1 MDTTSIEL
9 VDSEIEAVI
18 VNGDQIEIKF
28 NRAYIEKTMSD
39 STDITRWWQAGTL
52 VFGNAELISEPPE
65 GALICAGGDVG
76 ESVYTYRDMIPL
88 PLKGAGR
95 AHCDLK
101 IKNHDKKIQVQAETV
116 EMKMIDRPQYIKH
129 IKIK

>member
-9 VDSEIEAVI
+9 VDSEIEKINIEGDVI
-18 VNGDQIEIKF
+18 TIYF

-39 STDITRWWQAGTL
+39 SVEITRWWQAGQL
-52 VFGNAELISEPPE
+52 IFQNAELIGDLPPFP
-65 GALICAGGDVG
+65 AICTGGDVS

-95 AHCDLK
+95 ATCLLK
-101 IKNHDKKIQVQAETV
+101 IKDTEQVIQVEAEEV
-116 EMKMIDRPQYIKH
+116 EMVMIDRPQYIKH
-129 IKIK
+129 IRQS

>member
-9 VDSEIEAVI
+9 VDSEIEAVL
-18 VNGDQIEIKF
+18 VEGNQIEIKF
-28 NRAYIEKTMSD
+28 NRAYIEKTMSG
-39 STDITRWWQAGTL
+39 SKEITRWWQAGSL
-52 VFGNAELISEPPE
+52 VFGNAELTSDLPE
-65 GALICAGGDVG
+65 LPVICAGGDVG

-101 IKNHDKKIQVQAETV
+101 IKDSEQKIQVQAETV

-129 IKIK
+129 IK